1 MVLEVLECNLELDH
15 RIGVGPVFVISL
27 LQGSQLWILWWCS
40 YLVVYNYTRAR
51 AHQQSPQPIN
61 KELCK
66 EKRNGR
72 QKEAKDRQLWF
83 PTHAGQGALE
93 LKGKKQITSVSQIGE
108 WASSPLGSTKWD
120 CGFWRGRGEG
130 RGQSLSAVFGGKRRS
145 ERRLKLRKVE
155 G

>member
-61 KELCK
+61 KELSVGHSLQDGIK
-66 EKRNGR
+66 TNSSELFRVS
-72 QKEAKDRQLWF
+72 QEEVHHA
-83 PTHAGQGALE
+83 AGQRASGKAVKGLE
-93 LKGKKQITSVSQIGE
+93 
-108 WASSPLGSTKWD
+108 
-120 CGFWRGRGEG
+120 
-130 RGQSLSAVFGGKRRS
+130 
-145 ERRLKLRKVE
+145 
-155 G
+155 